1 MLLISMIPIR
11 PRRIN
16 EYFFALITFDII
28 NLTAYDFLSE
38 QCLKCYGLKE
48 DTLSLFVDKTKSND
62 NNNVFIKKLPDN
74 ILQGVVI
81 NFAMGAGLR
90 EIIKKVYNDTRFTD
104 LTKSQMKSC
113 VNQKM
118 LIMFLGCF

>member
-1 MLLISMIPIR
+1 MIPIR

-16 EYFFALITFDII
+16 EYFFCTNNICDII

-62 NNNVFIKKLPDN
+62 NNNVFIKNYLIIFSKVLLL
-74 ILQGVVI
+74 ILLWEQ
-81 NFAMGAGLR
+81 
-90 EIIKKVYNDTRFTD
+90 D
-104 LTKSQMKSC
+104 
-113 VNQKM
+113 
-118 LIMFLGCF
+118 